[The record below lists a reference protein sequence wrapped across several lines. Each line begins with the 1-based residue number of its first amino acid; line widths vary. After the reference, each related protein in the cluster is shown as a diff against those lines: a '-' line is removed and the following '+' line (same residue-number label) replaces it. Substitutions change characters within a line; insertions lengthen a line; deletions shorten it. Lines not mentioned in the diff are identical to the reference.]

1 MAAQLLSVLRVRTLL
16 VDALVV
22 TALSAFA
29 VWDLPR
35 GLGPGAA
42 AAGAACALVATLSV
56 CWRSRNPVAS
66 VVVVVAALV
75 GYEYVT
81 RAQAAY
87 AEPAA
92 LLLNFYSA

>member
-1 MAAQLLSVLRVRTLL
+1 VA
-16 VDALVV
+16 

-29 VWDLPR
+29 VWDLPGPR
-35 GLGPGAA
+35 PGAA

-66 VVVVVAALV
+66 VVVAGAALV

-81 RAQAAY
+81 
-87 AEPAA
+87 A
-92 LLLNFYSA
+92 LRLRTPSRLPCC

>member
-1 MAAQLLSVLRVRTLL
+1 MVRAKGTARQLLSVPRVRAVLI
-16 VDALVV
+16 DALVA

-42 AAGAACALVATLSV
+42 AAGTACALVATLSV

-66 VVVVVAALV
+66 VVVVGAALV

-81 RAQAAY
+81 RAQ
-87 AEPAA
+87 
-92 LLLNFYSA
+92 LRF